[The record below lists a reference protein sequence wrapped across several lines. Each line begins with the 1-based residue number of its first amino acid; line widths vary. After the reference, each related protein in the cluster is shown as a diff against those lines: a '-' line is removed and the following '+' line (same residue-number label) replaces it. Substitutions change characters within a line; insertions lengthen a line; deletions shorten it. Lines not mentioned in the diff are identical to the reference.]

1 MIIGGTR
8 VYSEM
13 LEHAD
18 KLILT
23 EIDAE
28 DKEADAFF
36 PNFNKEDYECEELC
50 AHEENG
56 LSYTHKVYT
65 KKR

>member
-1 MIIGGTR
+1 
-8 VYSEM
+8 M

-36 PNFNKEDYECEELC
+36 PNFDKEDYECEELC